1 MVDQFGGLLSGDV
14 IVLRLPRLS
23 PQSDFSTAS
32 TYYFVWKAHPG
43 KPGRS
48 TRAAWRRSRGR
59 RDELWTHPDSVSR
72 PDYRARAARK
82 IEAGLLKLGRGLP
95 DCIQN
100 ENEMA
105 GMGDGFE
112 QRNLLQNLEF
122 ALRNRVTSEQGLI

>member
-48 TRAAWRRSRGR
+48 NACRLASF
-59 RDELWTHPDSVSR
+59 ER
-72 PDYRARAARK
+72 PAR
-82 IEAGLLKLGRGLP
+82 
-95 DCIQN
+95 
-100 ENEMA
+100 
-105 GMGDGFE
+105 
-112 QRNLLQNLEF
+112 
-122 ALRNRVTSEQGLI
+122 